1 MPDRGHGLAGQQDGD
16 RLLQQGWVGGH
27 LEQAVQGGG
36 GDLHGPA
43 PAVGGGGP
51 HRRGQAS
58 GVHGRDRLRRQPS
71 GAPQRPDRGAR
82 SEQTPPWSSWS
93 SSASWPWGRGGRGL
107 LLARDP
113 GVEPVAVAGP
123 TTIPETTAPVTSEPA
138 SSTSSS
144 TSSSTTSTTSAGVR
158 VQARVVQRLEDGVV
172 VRYDASE
179 AISAVLLW
187 GFGGPSGQQSSLG
200 PAAQGTVK
208 LVLART
214 PRAVSMRVTGQTAD
228 GRTGPAAPDRL
239 AAVRRVVLE
248 VCPDLDIP
256 NGTGGIATGFRG
268 TTFSPLG
275 PGVRGPTVSSPP
287 FAFPS
292 TVLGAGERS
301 SPLALRFFH
310 EVQPNPPRTRVVNL
324 AIPLPQAG
332 QRTRTATS
340 PPSGSSPTCGLRV
353 TVTVVRDEPRGPLRA
368 RAGRRRGRALPADGR
383 AGPDG

>member
-1 MPDRGHGLAGQQDGD
+1 VSR
-16 RLLQQGWVGGH
+16 RLLVVLVVLGV
-27 LEQAVQGGG
+27 LAMGGG
-36 GDLHGPA
+36 VAG
-43 PAVGGGGP
+43 
-51 HRRGQAS
+51 
-58 GVHGRDRLRRQPS
+58 
-71 GAPQRPDRGAR
+71 
-82 SEQTPPWSSWS
+82 
-93 SSASWPWGRGGRGL
+93 GL

-113 GVEPVAVAGP
+113 GVEPAAAGP

-144 TSSSTTSTTSAGVR
+144 TSSSTTSTTSAGVS

-172 VRYDASE
+172 VRYVASE

-187 GFGGPSGQQSSLG
+187 GLGGPSGHQLQFPG

-228 GRTGPAAPDRL
+228 GRTGTSGTLTAHRV
-239 AAVRRVVLE
+239 VRRVVLE
-248 VCPDLDIP
+248 VLALSLDIP

-268 TTFSPLG
+268 TTFNPLG

-292 TVLGAGERS
+292 TVLGAGERA

-310 EVQPNPPRTRVVNL
+310 DVQPNPPRTRVVNL

-332 QRTRTATS
+332 QRTLNRDVPAI
-340 PPSGSSPTCGLRV
+340 GVVAHLRLRV
-353 TVTVVRDEPRGPLRA
+353 TVTRS
-368 RAGRRRGRALPADGR
+368 
-383 AGPDG
+383 